1 MPVNKVVYG
10 DTTLIDITDTTAVAS
25 DVALGK
31 YFYALDG
38 TKTAGT
44 ASGDGGSVT
53 ITDEANATGITCV
66 ITTSGEPTPTP
77 SDIPLNTQ
85 LIDYTALV
93 VGYIINSSD
102 GSESS
107 NEWSCCSDFTAIDP
121 TMTFTYV
128 AYRWFDMAFY
138 DSSKTFISGTSQ
150 QIYADSYVNDYAHG
164 TLTPA
169 RIPSNAAYIRLSTNP
184 NVGITSTQLS
194 LIRTA

>member
-10 DTTLIDITDTTAVAS
+10 NTTLIDITDTTAVAS

-44 ASGDGGSVT
+44 ASGDGSVT

-66 ITTSGEPTPTP
+66 ITTSSEPTPPTP
-77 SDIPLNTQ
+77 DIPLNTQ
-85 LIDYTALV
+85 LIDYATLIT
-93 VGYIINSSD
+93 GRHIDGTD
-102 GSESS
+102 GSESV
-107 NEWSCCSDFTAIDP
+107 NEGACCTTYIMVDP
-121 TMTFTYV
+121 SMTFSFV
-128 AYRWFDMAFY
+128 GYRWFDLAFY
-138 DSSKTFISGTSQ
+138 DSSKTYISGVMQ
-150 QIYADSYVNDYAHG
+150 NDYADTISNDYAHG

-169 RIPSNAAYIRLSTNP
+169 RIPSNAEYIRLSSYP
-184 NVGITSTQLS
+184 NVNITSTQLS